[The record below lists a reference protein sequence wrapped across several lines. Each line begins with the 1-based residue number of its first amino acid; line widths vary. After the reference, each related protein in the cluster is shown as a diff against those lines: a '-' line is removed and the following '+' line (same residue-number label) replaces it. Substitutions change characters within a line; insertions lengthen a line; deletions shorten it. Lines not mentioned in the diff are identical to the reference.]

1 MEMLEGLDLERM
13 IRAHGPLPPGR
24 TVHLLRQ
31 VCESLAEAHA
41 RGLVHRD
48 IKPANIHVG
57 RLGLTHDFVKVLDFG
72 LVKDTRMGARG
83 EGPAATAEG
92 IIPGT
97 PDYMAPEMTLS
108 QPLDGRADLYALGCV
123 AYYMLTGRQV
133 FEAQNLFHM
142 ISRHLNDI
150 PVPPSQ
156 VTDRFIE
163 PGLERLVL
171 ACLAKNPDDRPPSAL
186 ELALLLEQVPVE
198 PWDETHA
205 ASWWELA
212 GAGPDR

>member
-1 MEMLEGLDLERM
+1 LGS
-13 IRAHGPLPPGR
+13 P
-24 TVHLLRQ
+24 
-31 VCESLAEAHA
+31 
-41 RGLVHRD
+41 
-48 IKPANIHVG
+48 

-72 LVKDTRMGARG
+72 LVKDTRTG
-83 EGPAATAEG
+83 
-92 IIPGT
+92 
-97 PDYMAPEMTLS
+97 
-108 QPLDGRADLYALGCV
+108 V

-133 FEAQNLFHM
+133 FEAQHLFHM
-142 ISRHLNDI
+142 ISRHLNDT

-171 ACLAKNPDDRPPSAL
+171 ACLAKNPDDRPAGAL
-186 ELALLLEQVPVE
+186 ELARLLEQVPVE
-198 PWDETHA
+198 PWDEAHA